1 MTPIQQLLHRIRW
14 DRAFGR
20 GRFELGYF
28 DRATGTIRR
37 VALRDLVFP
46 PDARHAFEVLD
57 ESGQW
62 CRIPFHRIRQ
72 VWRNGQLIW
81 QRPGRGGT

>member
-1 MTPIQQLLHRIRW
+1 MMPIQQLLHRIRW

-20 GRFELGYF
+20 GRFEIGYF
-28 DRATGTIRR
+28 DRAARGIRR
-37 VALRDLVFP
+37 VALRELVFP
-46 PDARHAFEVLD
+46 KDQRHAFEVMD

-72 VWRNGQLIW
+72 VWRDGQLIW
-81 QRPGRGGT
+81 QRPDTRGG